1 MSSSTPA
8 PASATQLLC
17 DPQDHYELK
26 KVLGRGSFG
35 AVYVA
40 VRKADN
46 VEVAVKRLEVRRRKR
61 EKNKFFS
68 GCFFSFLFFSWLRG
82 FCRAGLCGGGCL
94 WVGARVGACFPR
106 KKKERDGIFHRRDLK
121 REK

>member
-40 VRKADN
+40 LRKADN
-46 VEVAVKRLEVRRRKR
+46 VEVAVKRLEVRTKKKRK
-61 EKNKFFS
+61 KANFFS
-68 GCFFSFLFFSWLRG
+68 GCFFSSLGYGALLLCVLCWWRLFV
-82 FCRAGLCGGGCL
+82 GGGE
-94 WVGARVGACFPR
+94 CFLR
-106 KKKERDGIFHRRDLK
+106 KKEKEGDFVFFVLRVT
-121 REK
+121 

>member
-68 GCFFSFLFFSWLRG
+68 GCFFFFFLFFSWLRAFVVLG
-82 FCRAGLCGGGCL
+82 CVVAVVCG
-94 WVGARVGACFPR
+94 WAREWARVFR
-106 KKKERDGIFHRRDLK
+106 EKKK
-121 REK
+121 REMEFFIGVT

>member
-40 VRKADN
+40 LRKADN
-46 VEVAVKRLEVRRRKR
+46 VEVAVKRLEVRTKKKRK
-61 EKNKFFS
+61 KANFFRAV
-68 GCFFSFLFFSWLRG
+68 FFFFLFSWLRG
-82 FCRAGLCGGGCL
+82 AFVVCVVLVAIVCG
-94 WVGARVGACFPR
+94 WERVFSAKKR
-106 KKKERDGIFHRRDLK
+106 KRRILFFVLA
-121 REK
+121 